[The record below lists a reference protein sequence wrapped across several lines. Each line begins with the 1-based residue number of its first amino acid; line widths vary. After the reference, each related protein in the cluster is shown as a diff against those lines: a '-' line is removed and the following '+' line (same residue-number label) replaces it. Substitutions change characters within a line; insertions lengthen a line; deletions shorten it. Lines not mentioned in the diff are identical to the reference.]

1 MILAAERPKHP
12 RSGRPVCVHPEPGRG
27 LGPDRSLAVVPRGDL
42 DIHSAAPPLGVG
54 VLDLRIGVEHAS
66 LLVDGELRA
75 LRRSTVPLGV
85 RGPATVSRARG
96 LAPARD
102 SALELAVEP
111 YAPDGRAPLEQA
123 LAFAAAGP
131 VDGRVVREL
140 GVLEEASGGPY
151 VLSGVQAV
159 PGVQVADGGRSLA
172 RERQYLERP
181 ALWSLGRGLL
191 GESLRGSRRSR
202 PAAWCRDG
210 RRSGPRRDRGRR
222 RIRRYRC
229 RRAPH
234 GTVSGR
240 RWTRGPGSRRVLG
253 DGRPACGR

>member
-27 LGPDRSLAVVPRGDL
+27 LGPDRSSSVVPRCDL
-42 DIHSAAPPLGVG
+42 DIHSAAPPLGVD
-54 VLDLRIGVEHAS
+54 VLDLRIGVENTS
-66 LLVDGELRA
+66 LLVDGELQLPGSA
-75 LRRSTVPLGV
+75 VPLGV
-85 RGPATVSRARG
+85 RGPATVSRTRG

-111 YAPDGRAPLEQA
+111 YAPDGGAPLEQA

-159 PGVQVADGGRSLA
+159 PGGQS
-172 RERQYLERP
+172 
-181 ALWSLGRGLL
+181 
-191 GESLRGSRRSR
+191 
-202 PAAWCRDG
+202 
-210 RRSGPRRDRGRR
+210 
-222 RIRRYRC
+222 
-229 RRAPH
+229 
-234 GTVSGR
+234 
-240 RWTRGPGSRRVLG
+240 
-253 DGRPACGR
+253 